1 MLKAI
6 FPLNRRPETDLDAFR
21 EFWRAV
27 HAPHVV
33 NLMRPERYCVT
44 YFDAPASLGG
54 VEAAHDLVYDGMAE
68 LWFRDW
74 DHFRDATESERAR
87 SLNNVDGFSDWIEP
101 ITDSFFT
108 TENMILDG
116 PVPEAHVKWVAFV
129 QKKDGVSRDELFA
142 AWNDEH
148 SPRVKLSIAQTDGA
162 CFKYTTSH
170 ANQHADGDRESR
182 WDGIASL
189 WYTDAAAARAG
200 TPPSQQEGPPDPFPA
215 LINPAATV
223 LLQGRELTIVR

>member
-6 FPLNRRPETDLDAFR
+6 FPLNRRPETDLAAFR

-33 NLMRPERYCVT
+33 NAMRPERYCVT
-44 YFDAPASLGG
+44 YFDAPATLGG
-54 VEAAHDLVYDGMAE
+54 VQAQHDLVYDGMAE

-74 DHFRDATESERAR
+74 DHFHEATQSERAR
-87 SLNNVDGFSDWIEP
+87 ALNDVDGFSEWIEP
-101 ITDSFFT
+101 ITDAFFT

-116 PVPEAHVKWVAFV
+116 PTPEEHVKWVAFV
-129 QKKDGVSRDELFA
+129 QKKDEVSREELFA

-148 SPRVKLSIAQTDGA
+148 SPRVKLSIALTNGA

-170 ANQHADGDRESR
+170 ANQGRESR

-189 WYTDAAAARAG
+189 WYEDANAARAG
-200 TPPSQQEGPPDPFPA
+200 TPPREQEGPPDPFPG
-215 LINPAATV
+215 LIDAAATV
-223 LLQGRELTIVR
+223 ILEGREITIVR

>member
-6 FPLNRRPETDLDAFR
+6 FPLNRCPETDLDAFR

-33 NLMRPERYCVT
+33 NVMRPERYCVT

-87 SLNNVDGFSDWIEP
+87 SLNDVDGFSEWIEP
-101 ITDSFFT
+101 ITDAMFT
-108 TENMILDG
+108 TENMIVDG
-116 PVPEAHVKWVAFV
+116 ATPESHCKWVAFV
-129 QKKDGVSRDELFA
+129 QKREGVSREELFA

-148 SPRVKLSIAQTDGA
+148 SPRVKLSIAMTDGA

-170 ANQHADGDRESR
+170 ANQGRESR

-200 TPPSQQEGPPDPFPA
+200 TPTREQEGPPDPFPA
-215 LINPAATV
+215 LIDPAATV
-223 LLQGRELTIVR
+223 LLQGQEITIVR

>member
-6 FPLNRRPETDLDAFR
+6 FPLNRRPETDLHAFR

-33 NLMRPERYCVT
+33 NAMRPERYCIT
-44 YFDAPASLGG
+44 YFDSPATLGG
-54 VEAAHDLVYDGMAE
+54 VEASHDLVYDGMAE

-74 DHFRDATESERAR
+74 DHFRDATESERAKA
-87 SLNNVDGFSDWIEP
+87 LNNVDGFGEWIEP
-101 ITDSFFT
+101 ITDLMFT
-108 TENMILDG
+108 TENLIVDS
-116 PVPEAHVKWVAFV
+116 PVPDEHCKWVAFV
-129 QKKDGVSRDELFA
+129 QKKDEVSRDELFA

-148 SPRVKLSIAQTDGA
+148 SPRVKLSIAVTEGA

-170 ANQHADGDRESR
+170 ANHGQDGR

-189 WYTDAAAARAG
+189 WYADAAAARAG
-200 TPPSQQEGPPDPFPA
+200 TPSSQQEGPPDPFPG
-215 LINPAATV
+215 LIDAAATV
-223 LLQGRELTIVR
+223 LLQGREITVVR